1 VWQEIIRVLEEPELI
16 QAEIQRRLEA
26 AQKSDPVR
34 KREQSLRREL
44 TRLEASMERLLT
56 AYQENLL
63 TLARTAQTYA
73 GVAQATTGDTI

>member
-1 VWQEIIRVLEEPELI
+1 MWQEIIRVLEEPELI

-44 TRLEASMERLLT
+44 TRLEASTERLLT

-63 TLARTAQTYA
+63 TLAELRRRTPELRKQ
-73 GVAQATTGDTI
+73 